1 MLPDSPNPKRVQYV
15 ALRKVIHLRRSQHRA
30 TSEERLFVECCGW
43 SERDA
48 SGLCL
53 ESPIR
58 ILPAEI
64 FDALPDWEVS
74 APPLHSSQTWPGLG
88 SNLDPGTIHGT
99 VLGSNLEECKDS
111 SSSKPLPPRQ
121 QQLEHIMKLCGQTDH
136 IFLNANSRCDL
147 EGLSAFIIIG
157 SEPNFSISSSH
168 QRPPGLGWQS
178 RPHPQV
184 RRSRNTSPC
193 VIHTFPMVLCSRSDT
208 SPSDGLLA
216 IITKML
222 TPYPW
227 VTQAAM
233 MWAFTDYS
241 HFLCRSHICVK
252 IHLHLKELHSHVLDG
267 ES

>member
-1 MLPDSPNPKRVQYV
+1 MLLWERWFTWE
-15 ALRKVIHLRRSQHRA
+15 QHRA

-43 SERDA
+43 SESDA

-99 VLGSNLEECKDS
+99 GLGSNLEEYCKDS

-121 QQLEHIMKLCGQTDH
+121 EQLEDIMRLCGQTDH
-136 IFLNANSRCDL
+136 IFLNTNSRCDL

-193 VIHTFPMVLCSRSDT
+193 VIHTFPMVRRLMFQEWHKSEWWVVGYHHQNVDAISVGHTSRNDV
-208 SPSDGLLA
+208 G
-216 IITKML
+216 
-222 TPYPW
+222 
-227 VTQAAM
+227 
-233 MWAFTDYS
+233 FYS